1 MVLSKDKV
9 IDTVNNLPANFS
21 LDELIDRLILVEEIQ
36 EGLRQSENDEVVS
49 NKDVKEQLNKWL
61 K

>member
-1 MVLSKDKV
+1 MLSKDKV
-9 IDTVNNLPANFS
+9 IETVNNLPANFS

-49 NKDVKEQLNKWL
+49 HKDVKEQLNKWL